1 MTNILIKIAAVVA
14 LLVVLFV
21 GEQYIERRGY
31 DRAMS
36 EAQAQIE
43 GSKRAAADRLAL
55 EIQKTRQA
63 EQALQAFK
71 NTQELNDANHQKAVA
86 DMSRRLRDLA
96 GPSGRLRDPHAARCG
111 AGGSGTPGAVAATPG
126 DRAADPAE
134 AGGLLSVPLSDLL
147 SETLQESDDINNA
160 YASCRADAYT
170 VRELLHDRSLA
181 TD

>member
-1 MTNILIKIAAVVA
+1 MSLFAKVVIGIGLVLA
-14 LLVVLFV
+14 LLFALQQVD
-21 GEQYIERRGY
+21 QRGY
-31 DRAMS
+31 DRALA
-36 EAQAQIE
+36 EANAATEKI
-43 GSKRAAADRLAL
+43 KREAAATLAS